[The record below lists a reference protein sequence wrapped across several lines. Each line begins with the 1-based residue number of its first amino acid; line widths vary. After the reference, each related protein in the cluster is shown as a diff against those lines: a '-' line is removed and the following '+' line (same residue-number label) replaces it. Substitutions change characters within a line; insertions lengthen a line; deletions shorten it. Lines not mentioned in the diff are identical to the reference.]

1 MEAPKYRLL
10 GQGWQ
15 LPARQVSCAAL
26 CWAIA
31 VQGKGTGERVG
42 HAPVHGAGHAADL
55 WSGVKDAS
63 ANLSVRWNG
72 GHTALR
78 GAHTGCQVASVR
90 VVAQPL
96 PPWASAK
103 GRVGVRRNAEC
114 DKFHGTRASSVP
126 AQHCW
131 FVV

>member
-1 MEAPKYRLL
+1 MEAPNYRLL

-55 WSGVKDAS
+55 WSGVKDSS

-72 GHTALR
+72 GRTARR
-78 GAHTGCQVASVR
+78 GAPTGRQVSSVR
-90 VVAQPL
+90 AVAQPR
-96 PPWASAK
+96 PPSASPK
-103 GRVGVRRNAEC
+103 RRVGCGGDAARGQVYG
-114 DKFHGTRASSVP
+114 DG
-126 AQHCW
+126 
-131 FVV
+131 